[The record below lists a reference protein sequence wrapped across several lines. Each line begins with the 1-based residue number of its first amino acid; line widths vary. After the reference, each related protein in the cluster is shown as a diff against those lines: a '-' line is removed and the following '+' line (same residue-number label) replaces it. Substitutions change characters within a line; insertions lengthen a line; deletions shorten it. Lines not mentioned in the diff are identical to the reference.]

1 MSKLIKA
8 TKILFL
14 VALVSTVVVACGPP
28 ETITVTATEAEFNEE
43 GFGYLGETF
52 EADFQPG
59 KIVLTGEVEGEE
71 AVIEMTIEIVDG
83 EAVFDLLSATVGGQ
97 EIPQELFDA
106 VDADLS
112 VVAHTPDE
120 GYAVTDV
127 AITDDEL
134 TVTATLQQ

>member
-1 MSKLIKA
+1 LLI
-8 TKILFL
+8 
-14 VALVSTVVVACGPP
+14 ALVSTIVVACGPP
-28 ETITVTATEAEFNEE
+28 ETIAETVTEAEFNEE
-43 GFGYLGETF
+43 GEEGFGYFEEAF

-59 KIVLTGEVEGEE
+59 KIVLTGTVEGEE

-97 EIPQELFDA
+97 EISQELFDA

-127 AITDDEL
+127 SITEDDL
-134 TVTATLQQ
+134 TITATLQQ